1 MTLKTTSQAKPTC
14 TACADTGSVLDIH
27 SLPRPCSRCN
37 WTAFDR
43 WYAARV
49 PRPSSAGPTTPSTP
63 GAA

>member
-1 MTLKTTSQAKPTC
+1 MTTNTTPQPSPTC
-14 TACADTGSVLDIH
+14 TACNGTGSVLDIH
-27 SLPRPCSRCN
+27 SQPRPCSRCN